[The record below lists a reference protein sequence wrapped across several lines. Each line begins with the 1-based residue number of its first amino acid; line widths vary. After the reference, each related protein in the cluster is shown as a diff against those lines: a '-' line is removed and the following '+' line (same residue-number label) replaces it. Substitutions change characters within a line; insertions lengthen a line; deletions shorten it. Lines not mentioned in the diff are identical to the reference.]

1 MEKEQNPRSDWSA
14 RLISLFGLDE
24 YGQENLP
31 RVVRLTLLLFAVVL
45 GAQATLDLAVWTYQW
60 YLVTGKWYV
69 AGVFGV
75 ITTTLMISVG
85 RMIVVQAPMRRHQDI
100 GAAFGRKTVVQE
112 SWLSRARPFEPFA
125 IFIAFI
131 GVIYVLTDYTALT
144 STVMTFQSEIEKQI
158 TRTESQQYQGLV
170 DGAVQTTE
178 QEFGRQIAAQ
188 EKEGVRTAAEANART
203 ATDTDAYKKQRAVE
217 RASRVE
223 SHDAA
228 ISIQKETVQ
237 RSEQERNNELDEG
250 AGVRV
255 SGAGKFYRTKEAN
268 YIKQQE
274 HLQKLQ
280 ESKIQELRA
289 FDAETLQH
297 VAKKEAARDVIIADS
312 AKAVQQLRSEMQAK
326 VKALRSGPVGSVP
339 GEWRVSRGFAAQKLA
354 LAQIESADKT
364 GAMTEKRKENHYL
377 MMIFGLMSVLL
388 KIGLGRKVRDY
399 FDPYAQ
405 AARGNEE
412 AQNLLKAEGIS
423 DFAAYQRSPEIR
435 DVRVILG
442 DKQQELEMAL
452 AAYKMRLAK
461 LAAPIAGSGR
471 YRRLHTIQAQ
481 MSAAWVA
488 VAEKT
493 YAETCTLERK
503 AREFGIS
510 DAADRMS
517 GDAFWNVTADQLEE
531 LGWKETSAEQ
541 RAILEAAYEE
551 ALRRREEMFKEVRG
565 IESEAAR
572 IAIGEYGT
580 IVPNYQKLQQSKQ
593 GVLRAI
599 ESARL
604 AAAQVV
610 RSFDEEV
617 PEAFDLEAFW
627 RKLIKDLDLIA
638 LDKARE
644 KFLEVKHEADRELA
658 IVLQSSSSTLNGS
671 ARDMSYRRRREYSQK
686 LLPIQEFI
694 EDLEAVYA
702 DALPWIGDPRPFS
715 GFWEVTEEKML
726 NLGWIPPSDDLTIQD
741 LTRTTSRG

>member
-1 MEKEQNPRSDWSA
+1 MEKEQNSRSVWSA

-31 RVVRLTLLLFAVVL
+31 RVVRLTLLQFAVVL
-45 GAQATLDLAVWTYQW
+45 AAQATLDLVVWTYLW

-75 ITTTLMISVG
+75 IITALMISVG
-85 RMIVVQAPMRRHQDI
+85 RMIVVQAPMRRQQDL
-100 GAAFGRKTVVQE
+100 GPAFPRKTGMQE
-112 SWLSRARPFEPFA
+112 SWLSRARPLEPFA

-131 GVIYVLTDYTALT
+131 GVIYVLTDYTAMT

-158 TRTESQQYQGLV
+158 ARTESQRYQSLV
-170 DGAVQTTE
+170 DGAVQTAE
-178 QEFGRQIAAQ
+178 QEYGRQIAAQ
-188 EKEGVRTAAEANART
+188 EKEGARAAAEANART

-223 SHDAA
+223 SHDSA

-237 RSEQERNNELDEG
+237 RSEKERNVELDQGVGPRRAG
-250 AGVRV
+250 AGDI
-255 SGAGKFYRTKEAN
+255 YRTKEAI

-297 VAKKEAARDVIIADS
+297 VAKKEVARDVIIADS

-339 GEWRVSRGFAAQKLA
+339 GEWRVSRGFASQKLA

-364 GAMTEKRKENHYL
+364 GAMTEKRQESHFL

-423 DFAAYQRSPEIR
+423 DFAAYARSPEIR
-435 DVRVILG
+435 DARVMLG

-452 AAYKMRLAK
+452 AAFKMRLAK

-481 MSAAWVA
+481 MSAAWLE

-493 YAETCTLERK
+493 YVETCALERN

-510 DAADRMS
+510 DTADRMS
-517 GDAFWNVTADQLEE
+517 GYAFWNVTEDQLKE
-531 LGWKETSAEQ
+531 LGWKEPSAEQ
-541 RAILEAAYEE
+541 LAILEAAYHEMF
-551 ALRRREEMFKEVRG
+551 RRREEMFEKIRN
-565 IESEAAR
+565 IESEAVR
-572 IAIGEYGT
+572 IALGEYRT
-580 IVPNYQKLQQSKQ
+580 IITSYKKLQQSNQ
-593 GVLRAI
+593 SVLRAI

-610 RSFDEEV
+610 RSFDEEAS
-617 PEAFDLEAFW
+617 EAFDLEAFW
-627 RKLIKDLDLIA
+627 RKLVKDLDLIA

-644 KFLEVKHEADRELA
+644 KFLEVMREADRELA
-658 IVLQSSSSTLNGS
+658 IWLQSSESIINGS
-671 ARDMSYRRRREYSQK
+671 ARDTSYRRRREYSQK

-694 EDLEAVYA
+694 EDLEAVYT
-702 DALPWIGDPRPFS
+702 DSLPWIGDPRPFS
-715 GFWEVTEEKML
+715 RFWEVTEEKML
-726 NLGWIPPSDDLTIQD
+726 DLGWVPPTDGLTIK
-741 LTRTTSRG
+741 T